1 MKMSTTFSNLM
12 EDGRVW
18 IRNTDECRQQQ
29 ETEQLRAEI
38 KNRGIAYSEFP
49 LSTTVT
55 MFELEIADE

>member
-18 IRNTDECRQQQ
+18 IRNADSSKQKEQAD
-29 ETEQLRAEI
+29 QLRAEI
-38 KNRGIAYSEFP
+38 EKRGVAYHEFP
-49 LSTTVT
+49 LSDAVT